1 MAASGAFPPSPVEE
15 TPPCREHSAQGKG
28 GHQAGHISKAPA
40 LREVY
45 MQKENNVWNLLLE
58 QRTKV
63 TYERVK
69 ELKSLYWADS
79 EEQAFGKAIKEEAG
93 IIEMEWIIRY
103 NGGKRKAHSM
113 NE

>member
-69 ELKSLYWADS
+69 ELKSLY
-79 EEQAFGKAIKEEAG
+79 
-93 IIEMEWIIRY
+93 
-103 NGGKRKAHSM
+103 
-113 NE
+113 